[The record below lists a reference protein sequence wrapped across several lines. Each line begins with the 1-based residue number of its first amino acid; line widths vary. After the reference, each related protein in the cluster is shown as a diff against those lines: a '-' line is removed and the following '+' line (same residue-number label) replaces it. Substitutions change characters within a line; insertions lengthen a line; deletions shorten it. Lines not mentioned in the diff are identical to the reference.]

1 MFPPHTPHPI
11 PSAAESDLKYV
22 QSQGTPL
29 VSAIWG
35 DSDARDKEAFALLW
49 DDAAQAWLAI
59 YRISILVCEPFL
71 HTSLT
76 IWLRPH
82 TQCT

>member
-11 PSAAESDLKYV
+11 PSSSESDVKYV

-35 DSDARDKEAFALLW
+35 ESDNRDKEAFALLW
-49 DDAAQAWLAI
+49 DANEDSWVAI
-59 YRISILVCEPFL
+59 YKMTILVCE
-71 HTSLT
+71 
-76 IWLRPH
+76 
-82 TQCT
+82 CTDPLF